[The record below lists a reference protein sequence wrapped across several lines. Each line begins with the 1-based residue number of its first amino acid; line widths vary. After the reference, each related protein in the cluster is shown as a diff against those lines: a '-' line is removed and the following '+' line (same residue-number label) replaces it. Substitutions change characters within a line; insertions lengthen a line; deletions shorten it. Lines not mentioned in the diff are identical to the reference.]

1 MATPGASRMYLEDA
15 HWQESVLTELKRCQ
29 AVVVQPGSTTGVRWE
44 LEQIRRHV
52 EPFRVLFC
60 LVSYWKDPQSYE
72 AMETISREGLG
83 MELPRVVP
91 FLDRPSFVYFD
102 RGWLPRVQQ
111 LSYKNPVLWPLTAD
125 AADLHYTL
133 DPFVQGMDGEEREG
147 PRALRWRRGI
157 GKSLAD
163 VAAALIALIIL
174 FVPVV
179 TIHLVAK
186 YAVGSFVSSRSRLDE
201 RQKADV
207 VSRSPRITL
216 EGRAVPYRFEL
227 PQALITES
235 PENEL
240 VEHSRRSPDNL
251 LSIQVLAHKQREDL
265 TTVAQARLKMNSG
278 KGIAESKLES
288 ERTIKQAGV
297 EWVECQI
304 VAKLENGIAA
314 KEIFRATSGDRGSV
328 FVVTML
334 LGSAVTDPVYNHVAE
349 EIFASFRFAESP
361 ALSVEPAQAK
371 PTEAPASNAALAKP
385 EPGRDDAV
393 ETIAGESGR
402 KGPAWDAQRPRGHYE
417 IGEEKIRFLF
427 GSRAMAP
434 EGGKSLPSWP
444 DIANY
449 AAQLDGDLHVSG
461 DPFYYMLL
469 ERQTLLVLR
478 FKNLTRD
485 WDGYV
490 AVYRTQ
496 DGSYFYKGNGED
508 RPWKALAK
516 EESVDLHWKESD
528 KLLVHIDIARPS
540 QNEHEKDG
548 EVDYR
553 FRLEEDSKER

>member
-1 MATPGASRMYLEDA
+1 MYLEDA
-15 HWQESVLTELKRCQ
+15 HWQASVLAELKRCQ

-72 AMETISREGLG
+72 ALETISREGLG
-83 MELPRVVP
+83 LELPRVVP
-91 FLDRPSFVYFD
+91 FLERPSFVYFD
-102 RGWLPRVQQ
+102 RGWLPRVQE

-133 DPFVQGMDGEEREG
+133 DPFVQGMHGGEREG

-163 VAAALIALIIL
+163 VAAVLIALIIL

-179 TIHLVAK
+179 TINLVAK
-186 YAVGSFVSSRSRLDE
+186 YAVGSFVSSRSGVDE

-207 VSRSPRITL
+207 VARSPKITL

-227 PQALITES
+227 PQAFVTQP

-240 VEHSRRSPDNL
+240 VEHARSSPDNL
-251 LSIQVLAHKQREDL
+251 LSLQVVAHKQREDL

-288 ERTIKQAGV
+288 VRTIKQAGV
-297 EWVECQI
+297 DWVETQI

-314 KEIFRATSGDRGSV
+314 KEIFRATSGEKGSV
-328 FVVTML
+328 FVVTLL
-334 LGSAVTDPVYNHVAE
+334 LGSAVTDPVYNRVAE
-349 EIFASFRFAESP
+349 EILASFRFAESP
-361 ALSVEPAQAK
+361 ASSVESAQAK
-371 PTEAPASNAALAKP
+371 PKETPATKAPPAKP
-385 EPGRDDAV
+385 EPDRDDTF
-393 ETIAGESGR
+393 ETIVSESGL
-402 KGPAWDAQRPRGHYE
+402 KGPVWDAEHRDGHYQ

-449 AAQLDGDLHVSG
+449 AAQVDGDLHVSG
-461 DPFYYMLL
+461 DPFYYVLL

-496 DGSYFYKGNGED
+496 DGSYFYKWSGVD
-508 RPWKALAK
+508 LPWKALAK
-516 EESVDLHWKESD
+516 GEPFDIQWKESD

-553 FRLEEDSKER
+553 FRLEEVSKER